1 MRTTVTID
9 PDVEQ
14 LLRKAM
20 ERSGESFKGILNRA
34 IKKGLAGEVP
44 LPNTEPFVVNG
55 WDMGCKAG
63 IDLANVHDLEHQW
76 DVERFLQIT
85 ADRTRL
91 KSRKRS
97 N

>member
-14 LLRKAM
+14 LLRTAM
-20 ERSGESFKGILNRA
+20 ERSGESFKGVLNRA

-44 LPNTEPFVVNG
+44 SPTSEPFVVKG

-63 IDLANVHDLEHQW
+63 IDIANVHDLEHEW
-76 DVERFLQIT
+76 DVERFLRNT
-85 ADRTRL
+85 ADRARL
-91 KSRKRS
+91 MQRKQS
-97 N
+97 D

>member
-9 PDVEQ
+9 PDVEH
-14 LLRKAM
+14 LLRTAM

-34 IKKGLAGEVP
+34 IRKGLAGEVP
-44 LPNTEPFVVNG
+44 SPTAEPFVARG

-63 IDLANVHDLEHQW
+63 VDIASVHDLEHAW

-85 ADRTRL
+85 AERDR
-91 KSRKRS
+91 RKQRKPAD
-97 N
+97 